1 MAPQVF
7 HSKQRIQNTEGDES
21 NDRGLE
27 GKNGDILS
35 VFKTKTKIAFKARC
49 SALFELVLMILFA
62 LHLLPQFPGVGKTG

>member
-35 VFKTKTKIAFKARC
+35 VFKTKTKIAFKARS
-49 SALFELVLMILFA
+49 SALFELC
-62 LHLLPQFPGVGKTG
+62 